1 MQLGWLFLL
10 LQLLQFGFN
19 MGLFGKL
26 LSATVKVA
34 LTPVAVVTD
43 AVSVT
48 QGDAPL
54 ATASLVVSATG
65 DVIDGAIDL
74 TNLDL

>member
-1 MQLGWLFLL
+1 
-10 LQLLQFGFN
+10 

-34 LTPVAVVTD
+34 LTPVAVVKD
-43 AVSVT
+43 VVDVT

-54 ATASLVVSATG
+54 TTVSLVASATG
-65 DVIDGAIDL
+65 DVIDGVVDL